1 MKHGKRRLLGALLA
15 GASVMGIVAPSVN
28 AMAATIDDETNAT
41 AEELKAV
48 IGEYSVKL
56 DKNTNFANYHR
67 VRYAAERLSK
77 YDAAKSQ
84 EVIASISKY
93 DKEVFTSDV
102 VKILDKMDSFA
113 QTKKM
118 QLFDELL
125 QTDIPSLAKE
135 NAENADYLKG
145 RLDVWGQALV
155 FAADP
160 EYSKA
165 TDAIMQ
171 VRELTNQGLLM
182 YAEEQVGVAK
192 EAIKA
197 IKTYDV
203 NGAYL
208 ESKLKIEED
217 AIKEASKQQLTVTS
231 VKALDGE
238 RIEIMFNKDVDTTWV
253 ENAYNYTL
261 FINGKDASDQI
272 DFPELQDYNC
282 VWLYMKEGEY
292 LENGETFKVDVN
304 NLVDAN
310 FNKMEPY
317 KGEYIT
323 FNDKEPAQLI
333 KTIYNGSRVEFK
345 FNEYIDATAKTTVKI
360 DNKTIDKNKI
370 IQFENTVR
378 IELDDK
384 DDTIH
389 KYGEHSASISGLTD
403 AAGNVSDLMKSTFTV
418 NEETEKPKVT
428 GVETM
433 DDNRIKVKFNT
444 KVIPYD
450 FNELKDNL
458 SDYVEIKK
466 GSHKFSSEDFDLEI
480 RGNKKEWRIRF
491 KQDVYSG
498 TNCLYEDD
506 ETKSDITVKVKDYK
520 TTNNVE
526 GDEFVKTLTFNK
538 DEKSPEIINE
548 GTNLAE
554 YNKLAIYFNE
564 DLSED
569 INDLDLGKITV
580 TRDGIKQ
587 NIKKP
592 EFDKKGY
599 PLTTYVSGSEV
610 VLDLEGVTEDDPL
623 EGGMYTITFEKGAV
637 KDLAGNKNV
646 AGSTKLD
653 YTSEKGRF
661 FTIKDN
667 AITVNGGKVKDNKPE
682 WEWKGDK
689 NVIRVKYDK
698 KMTDSALDSSNYKV
712 HGTKLSDSSFAGTTI
727 SFVDENKKDEVEI
740 TLGKGNI
747 TKDNEEVD
755 MILSQNIRAT
765 DGSYVVGTKNGVVD
779 EDKDYKTQVELK
791 DDTAPEVDKVE
802 FIKDKSDDK
811 TSNILK
817 ITFTEDIELM
827 KDKDIIN
834 DFKIKNGDDT
844 IDIDSVT
851 KGSEDDTLIIK
862 LNKKIN
868 VNTKGK
874 VTVEITDKHDDNDDD
889 INITDRSDIGNLVES
904 TDPIKVTDEIVEGEF
919 NKLPEAKIEY
929 KATDKKDAS
938 TTVTGV
944 SKNKI
949 VTAEA
954 TLKLTK
960 NYDNVDKLGISLTK
974 GGTDV
979 LGITLDD
986 LKTTGIKLGKED
998 HSEDGVYVF
1007 TVVDKYNNKTSV
1019 EITID
1024 TTAPVVDLTTQDA
1037 ISTDADKLKVVDNK
1051 CEVELK
1057 DNVKAAIKD
1066 NFAIGEVKIQAPDAK
1081 EADVLKVNEKTGLYE
1096 FSKFEK
1102 SGDYVLTVTDKAGNI
1117 TTITITVK

>member
-15 GASVMGIVAPSVN
+15 GASVMGIVAPAVN

-48 IGEYSVKL
+48 IGEYSAKL
-56 DKNTNFANYHR
+56 DKDHNFANYHR
-67 VRYAAERLSK
+67 VKYAAERLSK
-77 YDAAKSQ
+77 YDEAKSQ

-93 DKEVFTSDV
+93 DKEVFTSDI
-102 VKILDKMDSFA
+102 VKIVDKMDSFA

-125 QTDIPSLAKE
+125 QTDIPALGKTDG
-135 NAENADYLKG
+135 ENADYLKG

-165 TDAIMQ
+165 TDAIMK
-171 VRELTNQGLLM
+171 VREYTNQGLLM

-217 AIKEASKQQLTVTS
+217 AINEASKQQLKVTS

-261 FINGKDASDQI
+261 YINGKDASDQI

-304 NLVDAN
+304 NLVDSN
-310 FNKMEPY
+310 FNKMNPY
-317 KGEYIT
+317 KGEYQV
-323 FNDKEPAQLI
+323 FNDKEPAKLI

-345 FNEYIDATAKTTVKI
+345 FDEYIDATAKTTVKI

-370 IQFENTVR
+370 VQFENTVR
-378 IELDDK
+378 IELDEK

-389 KYGEHSASISGLTD
+389 KYGEHSASVSGLTD

-418 NEETEKPKVT
+418 NEENEKPTVT
-428 GVETM
+428 GVQTM
-433 DDNRIKVKFNT
+433 DDNGIKVKFNT
-444 KVIPYD
+444 KVKPYD
-450 FNELKDNL
+450 LAELKDNL

-466 GSHKFSSEDFDLEI
+466 GGHKFSSDEFNVRI
-480 RGNKKEWRIRF
+480 QGNKKEWRIYF
-491 KQDVYSG
+491 KEDVYSG

-520 TTNNVE
+520 STNNVE

-538 DEKSPEIINE
+538 DETAPEIINE
-548 GTNLAE
+548 GTNIAE

-569 INDLDLGKITV
+569 VKDLDLGKITV

-587 NIKKP
+587 NIKQPK
-592 EFDKKGY
+592 FDKNGY
-599 PLTTYVSGSEV
+599 PITTYVSGSEV
-610 VLDLEGVTEDDPL
+610 VLDLEGVTDDNPL
-623 EGGMYTITFEKGAV
+623 QGGAYTITFEKGAV
-637 KDLAGNKNV
+637 RDLAGNKNI
-646 AGSTKLD
+646 AAATKLD

-661 FTIKDN
+661 FTLKSDAVKFNESVPNWSKD
-667 AITVNGGKVKDNKPE
+667 E
-682 WEWKGDK
+682 

-698 KMTDSALDSSNYKV
+698 KMTNSALELSNYKV
-712 HGTKLSDSSFAGTTI
+712 HGIKLSDSDFAGTSIAFTNED
-727 SFVDENKKDEVEI
+727 SKDEVEI
-740 TLGKGNI
+740 TLAKGNI
-747 TKDNEEVD
+747 SSDNESCD
-755 MILSQNIRAT
+755 IILSQNIRGT
-765 DGSYVVGTKNGVVD
+765 DGSYIVGSKDGVADDDRDYTNTVVLD
-779 EDKDYKTQVELK
+779 
-791 DDTAPEVDKVE
+791 DDTAPELDKAE

-811 TSNILK
+811 TSNTLK
-817 ITFTEDIELM
+817 VTFTEDIKLL
-827 KDKDIIN
+827 KDKDVIK
-834 DFKIKNGDDT
+834 DFKVKNGDDT
-844 IDIDSVT
+844 IDVESVT

-868 VNTKGK
+868 VNTNGK
-874 VTVEITDKHDDNDDD
+874 VTVQITDKHEDNPDD
-889 INITDRSDIGNLVES
+889 INIIDANKFKNAVEA
-904 TDPIKVTDEIVEGEF
+904 TDPIKVTDFIVEGEY

-929 KATDKKDAS
+929 KANDATDTSA
-938 TTVTGV
+938 TVTGV
-944 SKNKI
+944 SKDKI
-949 VTAEA
+949 VTTEA
-954 TLKLTK
+954 NLTLTK
-960 NYDNVDKLGISLTK
+960 NFDNVNESGISLTK
-974 GGTDV
+974 SNGTPV
-979 LGITLDD
+979 AGVTLDS
-986 LKTTGIKLGKED
+986 LKTTGFKLGKTD
-998 HSEDGVYVF
+998 HSEDGSYVF
-1007 TVVDKYNNKTSV
+1007 TVTDKYDNKTSV
-1019 EITID
+1019 EFTID
-1024 TTAPVVDLTTQDA
+1024 TTAPVVGLKQNSIDLV
-1037 ISTDADKLKVVDNK
+1037 INDNK
-1051 CEVELK
+1051 CTANQNDLISLDVTN
-1057 DNVKAAIKD
+1057 DTDVVVKFK
-1066 NFAIGEVKIQAPDAK
+1066 APGGDSK
-1081 EADVLKVNEKTGLYE
+1081 EETLEKT
-1096 FSKFEK
+1096 EK
-1102 SGDYVLTVTDKAGNI
+1102 GYVMSQKEGKYLVGDYTLTVTDLAGNI
-1117 TTITITVK
+1117 TTITITVV

>member
-1 MKHGKRRLLGALLA
+1 MKSRKKRLLGALLA

-48 IGEYSVKL
+48 ISEYSVKL

-77 YDAAKSQ
+77 YDAPKSQ

-125 QTDIPSLAKE
+125 QTDIPALAKE

-165 TDAIMQ
+165 TDSIMQ

-197 IKTYDV
+197 IKTYEV

-217 AIKEASKQQLTVTS
+217 AIKEVSKQQLTVKS

-238 RIEIMFNKDVDTTWV
+238 RIEIMFNKDVEDTWV
-253 ENAYNYTL
+253 ENGYNYNL
-261 FINGKDASDQI
+261 YINGKDATDQI
-272 DFPELQDYNC
+272 WFPELQDYNC
-282 VWLYMKEGEY
+282 VWLYMKPGEY
-292 LENGETFKVDVN
+292 LENGETFRVDVK
-304 NLVDAN
+304 NLVDRSYR
-310 FNKMEPY
+310 KMEPY

-323 FNDKEPAQLI
+323 FNDKEPAQLT
-333 KTIYNGSRVEFK
+333 KVLYNGSRVEFK
-345 FNEYIDATAKTTVKI
+345 FNEYIDETAKTTVKI
-360 DNKTIDKNKI
+360 DNKTIDKDKI
-370 IQFENTVR
+370 VQFENTVR

-389 KYGEHSASISGLTD
+389 KYGEHTASISGLTD

-444 KVIPYD
+444 KVKPYD
-450 FNELKDNL
+450 LQELKDNL

-466 GSHKFSSEDFDLEI
+466 GGHKFSSEDFDIEI
-480 RGNKKEWRIRF
+480 RSNKKEWRIRF

-554 YNKLAIYFNE
+554 DNKLAIYFNE

-592 EFDKKGY
+592 EFNKKGN

-610 VLDLEGVTEDDPL
+610 VLDLEGVTDDNPL

-661 FTIKDN
+661 FTITNN

-698 KMTDSALDSSNYKV
+698 KMTDSALDAANYKV

-765 DGSYVVGTKNGVVD
+765 DGSYVVGTKNGVAD

-791 DDTAPEVDKVE
+791 DDTTPEVDKVE
-802 FIKDKSDDK
+802 FVKDKSDDK

-817 ITFTEDIELM
+817 VTFTEDIKLLDGNVI
-827 KDKDIIN
+827 K
-834 DFKIKNGDDT
+834 DFKVKNGDDT
-844 IDIDSVT
+844 VDVESVT
-851 KGSEDDTLIIK
+851 QGADSDTLIIK

-868 VNTKGK
+868 VNTNGK
-874 VTVEITDKHDDNDDD
+874 VTVEIIDKHDDNPDD
-889 INITDRSDIGNLVES
+889 INIADRSDFGNLVEA
-904 TDPIKVTDEIVEGEF
+904 TDPIKVKDEVVDGSYNKAPRIGGVEDKAILKDAPKLYSSDEIKNVTLHEVVGGQE
-919 NKLPEAKIEY
+919 KLVDSYTKLENQVP
-929 KATDKKDAS
+929 DK
-938 TTVTGV
+938 
-944 SKNKI
+944 
-949 VTAEA
+949 E
-954 TLKLTK
+954 
-960 NYDNVDKLGISLTK
+960 
-974 GGTDV
+974 
-979 LGITLDD
+979 
-986 LKTTGIKLGKED
+986 
-998 HSEDGVYVF
+998 GVYVLRA
-1007 TVVDKYNNKTSV
+1007 TSPYGYTTK
-1019 EITID
+1019 ITFTID
-1024 TTAPVVDLTTQDA
+1024 KTAPVVDLTTKDA
-1037 ISTDADKLKVVDNK
+1037 IDADELKVVDNK

-1081 EADVLKVNEKTGLYE
+1081 EAEVLKVNEKTGLYE
-1096 FSKFEK
+1096 FPKFEK